1 MKMIAF
7 VHLIE
12 CRIVQNHVTQKNAL
26 KPTPT
31 NVQQAVARVAQGLAE
46 GELEDSKG
54 SNVDKDLLMQVII

>member
-1 MKMIAF
+1 MIAF

-31 NVQQAVARVAQGLAE
+31 NVQQAVTGVAGVLAE